1 MVFTRITYHARS
13 HLNLRPTEIDLMVF
27 GELFDLIECW
37 RQERGISQSYRETFI
52 DEIIPAGL
60 G

>member
-1 MVFTRITYHARS
+1 MVFPRITYHALS

-27 GELFDLIECW
+27 GELLDLIEAW
-37 RQERGISQSYRETFI
+37 RQEQGISRPYRETSI

>member
-1 MVFTRITYHARS
+1 MVFTRITYHALA
-13 HLNLRPTEIDLMVF
+13 HLHLRPADTDLMVF
-27 GELFDLIECW
+27 GELLDLIEGW

-60 G
+60 R